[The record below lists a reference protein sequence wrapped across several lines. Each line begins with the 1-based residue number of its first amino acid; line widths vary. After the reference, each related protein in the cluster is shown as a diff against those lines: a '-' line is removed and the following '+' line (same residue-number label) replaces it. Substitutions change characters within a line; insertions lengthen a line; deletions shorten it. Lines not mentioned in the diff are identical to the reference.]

1 MTGGWGLELHYFHLP
16 YLTDGSLIEQLWIY
30 FVALANLYFLGCA
43 IGSIYQR
50 FGRAGTLMFFL
61 IVFLLLSIFSLVW
74 TYLRWWGAFFH
85 WFGQFT
91 AFELALLLL
100 PLTAFY
106 LLVSYL
112 LLRRAVA

>member
-1 MTGGWGLELHYFHLP
+1 LF
-16 YLTDGSLIEQLWIY
+16 
-30 FVALANLYFLGCA
+30 FL
-43 IGSIYQR
+43 
-50 FGRAGTLMFFL
+50 L
-61 IVFLLLSIFSLVW
+61 IVFLLISLFSLVW
-74 TYLRWWGAFFH
+74 TYFRWWDALFA
-85 WFGQFT
+85 WFSQYT

>member
-1 MTGGWGLELHYFHLP
+1 MSTIVEAEC
-16 YLTDGSLIEQLWIY
+16 LTK
-30 FVALANLYFLGCA
+30 
-43 IGSIYQR
+43 R
-50 FGRAGTLMFFL
+50 FGDLTAIDSISFSL
-61 IVFLLLSIFSLVW
+61 IVFLLMSIFSLVW
-74 TYLRWWGAFFH
+74 TYVRWWGAFFH
-85 WFGQFT
+85 WFSQFT

>member
-1 MTGGWGLELHYFHLP
+1 MSTIVEAEC
-16 YLTDGSLIEQLWIY
+16 LTK
-30 FVALANLYFLGCA
+30 
-43 IGSIYQR
+43 R
-50 FGRAGTLMFFL
+50 FGDLTAIDSISFSL
-61 IVFLLLSIFSLVW
+61 IVFLFMSIFSLVW

-85 WFGQFT
+85 WFSQFT

>member
-1 MTGGWGLELHYFHLP
+1 MSTIVEAEC
-16 YLTDGSLIEQLWIY
+16 LTK
-30 FVALANLYFLGCA
+30 
-43 IGSIYQR
+43 R
-50 FGRAGTLMFFL
+50 FGDLTAIDSISFSL
-61 IVFLLLSIFSLVW
+61 IVFLFMSIFSLVW

-85 WFGQFT
+85 WFSQFT

-106 LLVSYL
+106 LLASYL

>member
-1 MTGGWGLELHYFHLP
+1 MSTIVEAEC
-16 YLTDGSLIEQLWIY
+16 LTK
-30 FVALANLYFLGCA
+30 
-43 IGSIYQR
+43 R
-50 FGRAGTLMFFL
+50 FGDLTAIDSISFSL
-61 IVFLLLSIFSLVW
+61 IVFLLMSIFSLVW
-74 TYLRWWGAFFH
+74 KYVRWWGAFFQ
-85 WFGQFT
+85 WFSQFT